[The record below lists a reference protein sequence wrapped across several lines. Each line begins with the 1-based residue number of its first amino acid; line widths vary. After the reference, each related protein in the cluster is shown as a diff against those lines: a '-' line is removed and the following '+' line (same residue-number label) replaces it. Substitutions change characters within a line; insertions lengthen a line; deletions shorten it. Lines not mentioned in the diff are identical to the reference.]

1 MFCYQCEQTTRTE
14 AGAGC
19 ATAKGVCGKDE
30 ATADLQDLLIYQV
43 KGIGQYS
50 KRLHELG
57 KPDAAADHF
66 IRYAMF
72 TTLTNVNFNRA
83 RFVELIAEAASVRDR
98 LRATYEA
105 AAPGTARLGGP
116 AAFAPATGSAPHA
129 SLPRTPDRGPCLR
142 ERC

>member
-19 ATAKGVCGKDE
+19 NTAKGVCGKDE

-50 KRLHELG
+50 KKLHELG

-72 TTLTNVNFNRA
+72 HADER
-83 RFVELIAEAASVRDR
+83 ELQ
-98 LRATYEA
+98 
-105 AAPGTARLGGP
+105 
-116 AAFAPATGSAPHA
+116 PATVRG
-129 SLPRTPDRGPCLR
+129 TDRRGGGDS
-142 ERC
+142 